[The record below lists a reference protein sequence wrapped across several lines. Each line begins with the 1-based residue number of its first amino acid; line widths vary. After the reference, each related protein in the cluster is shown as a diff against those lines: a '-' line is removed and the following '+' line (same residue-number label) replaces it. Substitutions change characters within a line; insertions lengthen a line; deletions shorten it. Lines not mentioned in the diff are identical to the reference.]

1 MSTFTQKHPFQTKQQ
16 NTQAPEVSVKMYT
29 HPPKN
34 NTFTTIIYKN
44 RKTNPNKKQHKKYK
58 TPKKQNKKLQNC

>member
-1 MSTFTQKHPFQTKQQ
+1 
-16 NTQAPEVSVKMYT
+16 MYT

-44 RKTNPNKKQHKKYK
+44 RKTNPNKKRHKKYK